1 MVNRTL
7 CRTPSVLLYH
17 GVPRTGRCGEVDAAR
32 FETQVLF
39 LKRHFAFIHP
49 DQVGTRRAF
58 NARIQLLL
66 TFDDGFRNNAEVVAP
81 ILRRNRVP
89 AIFFISS
96 RHVTPGKYLF
106 SAYLAMLL
114 RHFKANGFKLRG
126 EFMDM
131 RLNYRQGTLSRVTRW
146 LSQLKPYPT
155 ALYRVLDEEMPR
167 LEDFV
172 SPDDMRNE
180 CAGMSEDQVQVRE
193 LARDPLFRV
202 GAHTVDHPRL
212 EECERTEA
220 FCQITENKLW
230 LERVS
235 GQTCDTIAYPYGNY
249 SRETIELCRLAGLDR
264 GYAALQKF
272 ASDPDWEIPRIGI
285 YSPSVD
291 LLGFKVVWARALAL
305 DYWPRSLTSVIGK
318 KERNCP
324 LPGSVGIADE
334 TSASMRTNTSETFF
348 E

>member
-1 MVNRTL
+1 MGILSASYGVPLLNDVL

-17 GVPRTGRCGEVDAAR
+17 GVSRTSRCGEVDAAR

-58 NARIQLLL
+58 GTRIQVLL

-81 ILRRNRVP
+81 ILRRNSVP

-106 SAYLAMLL
+106 SAYLTMLL
-114 RHFKANGFKLRG
+114 RNFKANGFNVRG

-131 RLNYRQGTLSRVTRW
+131 RPNHRRETLRRLTRW

-155 ALYRVLDEEMPR
+155 ALYRVLDEELPR
-167 LEDFV
+167 LEEFV
-172 SPDDMRNE
+172 TPEEIRDG
-180 CAGMSEDQVQVRE
+180 CAGMTEDQVHEV
-193 LARDPLFRV
+193 ASDPLFRV

-212 EECERTEA
+212 EECERDEA
-220 FCQITENKLW
+220 LRQITENKLW

-235 GQTCDTIAYPYGNY
+235 GQACDTVAYPYGNY
-249 SRETIELCRLAGLDR
+249 KRETIELCRLAGLHR
-264 GYAALQKF
+264 GYAVLQKF
-272 ASDPDWEIPRIGI
+272 ISDPDWEIPRIGI

-291 LLGFKVVWARALAL
+291 VLGFKVVWARALAL
-305 DYWPRSLTSVIGK
+305 DYWPRSLTSVISN

-324 LPGSVGIADE
+324 LPASMGIA
-334 TSASMRTNTSETFF
+334 
-348 E
+348 